1 MARRKKRRS
10 FVFACSLS
18 LWYNFFAFETDP
30 YSTPRSRPRQVGTAA
45 GCRVV
50 KRSRQLQ
57 LVELHRRTKCCWKTS
72 NNILPLSRTASRPC
86 GGIFDTPAKEARL
99 AELTRLMEA
108 SGFWDNT
115 DKANVIMKEKAM
127 IERSLKDWNSFVTR
141 FHDLEAM
148 AELASE
154 EGGEAMRAE
163 LERELSIIQTDIS
176 SAEVAALLSGE
187 QDITNAIVSI
197 HPGAGGTE
205 AQDWAEMMMRMYL
218 RWAEAQGYKTEI
230 LDYQSGEEAGVKSVT
245 FTVSGDY
252 AYGKI
257 KAEAGVH
264 RLVRISPFDAAKRRH
279 TSFASVYVYP
289 EVQEDI
295 DIDIDEK
302 DLRIDTY
309 RASSAGGQH
318 VNKTDSAVRITHIPT
333 NIVVQCQ
340 NERSQLKNKN
350 VAMKVLR
357 SRLYELR
364 KKEHDEKL
372 GKLVSEKKDIAW
384 GSQIRSY
391 VFQPYQLVKDHRT
404 GIESGNVNAVMDG
417 DLNQFIEAY
426 LIAGS
431 GTEKDK
437 TEGIKRQE

>member
-1 MARRKKRRS
+1 MK
-10 FVFACSLS
+10 
-18 LWYNFFAFETDP
+18 
-30 YSTPRSRPRQVGTAA
+30 
-45 GCRVV
+45 
-50 KRSRQLQ
+50 
-57 LVELHRRTKCCWKTS
+57 
-72 NNILPLSRTASRPC
+72 PC
-86 GGIFDTPAKEARL
+86 GGIFDAPAKESRL
-99 AELTRLMEA
+99 EELTRLTET
-108 SGFWDNT
+108 SGFWDNQ
-115 DKANVIMKEKAM
+115 DKANVVLKEKASL
-127 IERSLKDWNSFVTR
+127 ERSLRDWKALARRLN
-141 FHDLEAM
+141 DLEAM
-148 AELASE
+148 ADLASE
-154 EGGEAMRAE
+154 EGGESMRADLE
-163 LERELSIIQTDIS
+163 LEIAVILKDVA
-176 SAEVAALLSGE
+176 SAEVAAMLSGE
-187 QDITNAIVSI
+187 QDATNAIISI

-205 AQDWAEMMMRMYL
+205 AQDWAEMLMRMYL
-218 RWAEAQGYKTEI
+218 RWAEKRGYRTEI
-230 LDYQSGEEAGVKSVT
+230 LDYQNGEEAGVKSVT
-245 FTVSGDY
+245 FTISGDY
-252 AYGKI
+252 AYGRM

-264 RLVRISPFDAAKRRH
+264 RLVRISPFDANKRRH

-289 EVQEDI
+289 EVEEDI

-404 GIESGNVNAVMDG
+404 GVEVGHVTAVMDG
-417 DLNQFIEAY
+417 DLDQFIEAY
-426 LIAGS
+426 LISGAGVRSQES
-431 GTEKDK
+431 GA
-437 TEGIKRQE
+437 R